1 MGYVSPCLLY
11 VHPGRHYFSADFKLR
26 GAHSHQARLS
36 IDMAT
41 FAPNAMRNS
50 ARLLRN
56 PSDRF
61 FCLRSSAM
69 IVKLEQADV
78 RPGEPEASMRLFIQK
93 SRSNLWLMASG
104 MRSNPS
110 YTTCTSSSPSEQRGG
125 LA

>member
-1 MGYVSPCLLY
+1 
-11 VHPGRHYFSADFKLR
+11 
-26 GAHSHQARLS
+26 
-36 IDMAT
+36 
-41 FAPNAMRNS
+41 
-50 ARLLRN
+50 
-56 PSDRF
+56 
-61 FCLRSSAM
+61 M

-78 RPGEPEASMRLFIQK
+78 RPGEPEASMRLFIQN